1 MATKKPCKKVKN
13 TTKQDKIIYEQ
24 IAEEQPYCQLCGSSS
39 NLHIHHIR
47 YGAEGRK
54 TYIGNLIR
62 LCIYCHSKVHSNKKY
77 WQSRLIKIIEG
88 RK

>member
-1 MATKKPCKKVKN
+1 MNK
-13 TTKQDKIIYEQ
+13 DKIIYKQ
-24 IAEEQPYCQLCGSSS
+24 IVEEQPYCKLCGRSD

-47 YGAEGRK
+47 YGACGRK

-62 LCIYCHSKVHSNKKY
+62 LCIHCHQKVHSNKKY
-77 WQSRLIKIIEG
+77 WQPILIKIIE